1 MICKRCQG
9 EVPDNQRFCP
19 TCGALQPM
27 ICPECGAESRPG
39 SKVCSQCGKK
49 LPAPEREAP
58 PEPPK
63 RKKRSA
69 GSIAAMVAV
78 VLGALVLLGA
88 ALLYLKDTLQSVGNP
103 ASLQSQV
110 QDAAPEDPEPQDA
123 EPEETEPQDVEPEET
138 EPQDAEPE
146 ATEPQDAEPEET
158 EPQDAEPEATEPQD
172 AEPEETEPEAT
183 EPQET
188 APVEAGQGIF
198 PDSSERLLTQA
209 DVAGL
214 SAWELQLARNEI
226 YARHGRRFTN
236 QELQAYFD
244 GCSWYQG
251 TIAPADFDEG
261 VFNDVELA
269 NIAFLKAAE

>member
-110 QDAAPEDPEPQDA
+110 QDAAPEDPEPQD
-123 EPEETEPQDVEPEET
+123 V
-138 EPQDAEPE
+138 
-146 ATEPQDAEPEET
+146 
-158 EPQDAEPEATEPQD
+158 
-172 AEPEETEPEAT
+172 EPEETEPEAT

>member
-123 EPEETEPQDVEPEET
+123 EPEETEPQDVEPE
-138 EPQDAEPE
+138 
-146 ATEPQDAEPEET
+146 
-158 EPQDAEPEATEPQD
+158 ATEPQD

>member
-123 EPEETEPQDVEPEET
+123 EPEETEPQD
-138 EPQDAEPE
+138 AEPE

-188 APVEAGQGIF
+188 APAEAGQRIF

>member
-110 QDAAPEDPEPQDA
+110 QDAAPEDPEPQD
-123 EPEETEPQDVEPEET
+123 V
-138 EPQDAEPE
+138 
-146 ATEPQDAEPEET
+146 EPEET

>member
-110 QDAAPEDPEPQDA
+110 QDAAPENTEPEEAEPQDTK
-123 EPEETEPQDVEPEET
+123 PEETEPQDVEPEETESQDVEPEGT

-146 ATEPQDAEPEET
+146 ATEPQDAEPKET
-158 EPQDAEPEATEPQD
+158 K
-172 AEPEETEPEAT
+172 PEAT

>member
-1 MICKRCQG
+1 M
-9 EVPDNQRFCP
+9 
-19 TCGALQPM
+19 
-27 ICPECGAESRPG
+27 
-39 SKVCSQCGKK
+39 
-49 LPAPEREAP
+49 
-58 PEPPK
+58 
-63 RKKRSA
+63 
-69 GSIAAMVAV
+69 
-78 VLGALVLLGA
+78 
-88 ALLYLKDTLQSVGNP
+88 GNP

-110 QDAAPEDPEPQDA
+110 QDAAPEDP
-123 EPEETEPQDVEPEET
+123 
-138 EPQDAEPE
+138 
-146 ATEPQDAEPEET
+146 

>member
-110 QDAAPEDPEPQDA
+110 QDAAPEDPEPQD
-123 EPEETEPQDVEPEET
+123 VEPEET

-146 ATEPQDAEPEET
+146 ATEPQDA
-158 EPQDAEPEATEPQD
+158 D
-172 AEPEETEPEAT
+172 PEETEPEAT